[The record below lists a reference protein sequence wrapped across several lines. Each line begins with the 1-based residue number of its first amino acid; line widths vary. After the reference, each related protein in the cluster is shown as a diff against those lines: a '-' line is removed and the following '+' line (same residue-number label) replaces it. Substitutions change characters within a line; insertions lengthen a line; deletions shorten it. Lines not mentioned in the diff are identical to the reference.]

1 MKKLIVTASLLL
13 SMSAPFAS
21 AYSLVTSE
29 VIKGVVENVD
39 VTKREVVLVSNAGFQ
54 KVVSLAPDAR
64 VSIEINGENSSDISS
79 LAKGREVRIVKKT
92 LIPTDDT
99 IEGVI
104 VSIDNAERTAKVRKQ
119 NGDVV
124 RVKFSQGLLVRNH
137 NETLAFADLR
147 RGQEVVVSK
156 VN

>member
-39 VTKREVVLVSNAGFQ
+39 LTKREVVIVSNAGFQ
-54 KVVSLAPDAR
+54 KVVSLAPDAK
-64 VSIEINGENSSDISS
+64 VSIELNGENSSELSD
-79 LAKGREVRIVKKT
+79 LTKGREVRIVKKT
-92 LIPTDDT
+92 MVPTNDT

-104 VSIDNAERTAKVRKQ
+104 VSVDTAARTAKVRKQ
-119 NGDVV
+119 NGDLV
-124 RVKFSQGLLVRNH
+124 RVKFSEGLRVRNH